1 MKSDRFN
8 MRAHAHLFESFLKR
22 SDINHDA
29 SITFGTQLKSV
40 PICKEGTWTVEY
52 GKDYFNIERVD

>member
-1 MKSDRFN
+1 

-29 SITFGTQLKSV
+29 SIAFGTQLKSV